1 MSRLFLLEDDPGL
14 VRGLTFAFQR
24 QGHTLEVAETLRE
37 ALERWRDGAY
47 DLLVL
52 DVSLPDGSGFDFC
65 AHVRRSSSVPIL
77 FVTASDE
84 EMDIIQGLE
93 LGGDDYL
100 TKPFRTGELAARVA
114 ALLRRSQVFSAGATV
129 LRSGGIRVDLL
140 QGQAWK
146 DGQPLDLTAGEYR
159 LLCFFLRH
167 PNVVLSKRRILED
180 LWDCEGNFVDGNT
193 LTVYIR
199 RLRVKIEDD
208 PGNPRRIVT
217 VRRMGYRWDGNGE

>member
-77 FVTASDE
+77 FLTASDE

-146 DGQPLDLTAGEYR
+146 DAGSDGGRVPAVVLFPAPPQRGALQTADSGGLVGLRGQLRRRQHPDGLHPPSAGE
-159 LLCFFLRH
+159 
-167 PNVVLSKRRILED
+167 D
-180 LWDCEGNFVDGNT
+180 
-193 LTVYIR
+193 
-199 RLRVKIEDD
+199 
-208 PGNPRRIVT
+208 
-217 VRRMGYRWDGNGE
+217 